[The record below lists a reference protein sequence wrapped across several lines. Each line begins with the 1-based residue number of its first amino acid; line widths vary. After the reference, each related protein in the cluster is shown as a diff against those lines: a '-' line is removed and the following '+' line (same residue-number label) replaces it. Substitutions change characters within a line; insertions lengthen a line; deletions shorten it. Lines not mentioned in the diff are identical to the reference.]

1 MFLELFSRIQHL
13 SASLPLAR
21 PYPDITPSPQF
32 TFVERQLLYSH
43 LCFYP
48 PLSPGLYFSCLYV
61 QRPSRS
67 PVRAAL
73 NAYSGASTRRRPK
86 TAKLSSSWVAVCV
99 ARNRRMRLGRRRT
112 WRRRWTSDALSRTC
126 IHCMFFYLVFACSQ
140 LCIFRTGCSIWF
152 HVESI
157 RGFYLRLPEMG
168 IHVFEGAGSFLTVG
182 GNMACGRLLLCIS
195 PPVVCILVVTA
206 CSAVMINPGWYSI
219 IGGEQGAGEGER
231 GGEVNTR

>member
-1 MFLELFSRIQHL
+1 MFVTFVGSVRNVTRTCFLELFSRIQHL

-48 PLSPGLYFSCLYV
+48 PLSPGLYFSCFHV

-112 WRRRWTSDALSRTC
+112 WRRRWTSEMR
-126 IHCMFFYLVFACSQ
+126 FRGLVFIAC
-140 LCIFRTGCSIWF
+140 FSIWF
-152 HVESI
+152 LLAPNFVFFAQVALYGFTWRVYGASI
-157 RGFYLRLPEMG
+157 SAYLRWGFMSLRG
-168 IHVFEGAGSFLTVG
+168 
-182 GNMACGRLLLCIS
+182 
-195 PPVVCILVVTA
+195 
-206 CSAVMINPGWYSI
+206 
-219 IGGEQGAGEGER
+219 QGPS
-231 GGEVNTR
+231 